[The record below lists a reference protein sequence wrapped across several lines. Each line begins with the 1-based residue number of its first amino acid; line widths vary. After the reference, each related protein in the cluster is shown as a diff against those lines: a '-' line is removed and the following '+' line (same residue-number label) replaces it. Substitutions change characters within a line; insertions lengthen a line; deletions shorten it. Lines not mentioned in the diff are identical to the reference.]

1 MLQVF
6 LSDPPALRYW
16 YAIPLPPQNKVS
28 AHLPLQCKSLHCGLT
43 CSVEGVNTLCSGFV
57 MIPCGL
63 WIQTTWSQWVQT
75 MCWRPAS
82 RQHHVL
88 TWSKAVKLNR
98 NDFGPQTQK
107 TLKWWQYATKQTSTL
122 WISLWPTQP
131 FISLWHSGASETV
144 SNKPPFTQSATCKCD
159 PAWPR
164 SCQSTMHLGAQTRW
178 PLNTSLHSGLIL
190 TVQSLCLVLVSTV
203 VGRDKPLT

>member
-43 CSVEGVNTLCSGFV
+43 CSVEGVKYPL
-57 MIPCGL
+57 
-63 WIQTTWSQWVQT
+63 QWVCDDT
-75 MCWRPAS
+75 LWPMDPDHMKPVSANNVLEASKPAAS
-82 RQHHVL
+82 CAHLVQG
-88 TWSKAVKLNR
+88 SKLNR

-107 TLKWWQYATKQTSTL
+107 TLKSWQYATKQTSTL